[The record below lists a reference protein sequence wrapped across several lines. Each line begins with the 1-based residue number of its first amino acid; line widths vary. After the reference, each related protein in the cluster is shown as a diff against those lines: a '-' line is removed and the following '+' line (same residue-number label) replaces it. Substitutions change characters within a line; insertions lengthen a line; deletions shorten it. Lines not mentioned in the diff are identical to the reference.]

1 MGEFIGFFL
10 TILSFIYAFI
20 FLIYVYHD
28 TIIDIFQ
35 EPLNPGEKE
44 QFFIDPALNPNKTLK
59 YDRQCQMYQD
69 LIMQPSTK
77 KLGDVFKLNYEPIH
91 NNSYYIIII
100 NIFIIFS
107 YTYFIL
113 AICAIKFFPDL
124 FFSFGSIKI
133 IFNVTIYI
141 AALLE
146 SILFLLVLYYFY
158 SGDTYSY
165 NNFLECRNVNYPGFV
180 KFKNIERFKSDFS
193 FFVFFNVINALCK
206 FFYKKK

>member
-1 MGEFIGFFL
+1 MGEFIGLFL

-69 LIMQPSTK
+69 LIMKPSTK

-124 FFSFGSIKI
+124 FL
-133 IFNVTIYI
+133 VLV
-141 AALLE
+141 LLK
-146 SILFLLVLYYFY
+146 LFLMLQF
-158 SGDTYSY
+158 
-165 NNFLECRNVNYPGFV
+165 
-180 KFKNIERFKSDFS
+180 I
-193 FFVFFNVINALCK
+193 
-206 FFYKKK
+206 